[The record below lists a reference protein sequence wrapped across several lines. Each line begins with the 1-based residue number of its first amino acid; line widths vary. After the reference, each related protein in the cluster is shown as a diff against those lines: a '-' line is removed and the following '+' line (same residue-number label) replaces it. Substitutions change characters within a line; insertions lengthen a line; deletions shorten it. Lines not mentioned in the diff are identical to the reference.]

1 MSEIK
6 VLIVEDEVLIAN
18 DIADLLE
25 DEDYIV
31 SGIAYNSK
39 KALEQLRQN
48 QPDIVLLDIEL
59 NSELSGIDLAKII
72 NKQYNLPFI
81 YLTSFSDKATI
92 EKVKSTN
99 PMGYLV
105 KPFEGK
111 TLMTTLEIALFNYA
125 QLWKRKRPSLTKRL
139 INQQLYTPLTERE
152 FATLLQLLE
161 GKSNKQIAEELFVS
175 TNTVKTHLSNIYL
188 KLDVKSRSMLFIQV
202 NKLLKA
208 S

>member
-18 DIADLLE
+18 DIAELLE
-25 DEDYIV
+25 DEGYTI

-39 KALEQLRQN
+39 KALELLRQN
-48 QPDIVLLDIEL
+48 KTDIVLLDIEL
-59 NSELSGIDLAKII
+59 NSELSGVDLAKTI
-72 NKQYNLPFI
+72 NHQYHLPFI
-81 YLTSFSDKATI
+81 FLTSFSDRATL

-105 KPFEGK
+105 KPFEEK
-111 TLMTTLEIALFNYA
+111 TLMTTMEIALFNYA
-125 QLWKRKRPSLTKRL
+125 QLWKAKRPSLTQRL

-152 FATLLQLLE
+152 FVTLLQLLE
-161 GKSNKQIAEELFVS
+161 GKTNKQIAEELFIS
-175 TNTVKTHLSNIYL
+175 TNTVKTHLSKIFL
-188 KLDVKSRSMLFIQV
+188 KLDVSSRSMLFMQV